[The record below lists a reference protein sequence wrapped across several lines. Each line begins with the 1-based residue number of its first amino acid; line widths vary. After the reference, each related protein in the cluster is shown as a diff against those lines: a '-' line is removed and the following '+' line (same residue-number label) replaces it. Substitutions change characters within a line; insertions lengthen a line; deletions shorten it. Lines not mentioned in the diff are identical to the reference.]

1 MSKSLNL
8 QEPFVL
14 EIVFKLLIVKLF
26 FVFFIS
32 YSEEKGGG
40 FLKELEKMQDPA
52 LSMEEKEKI
61 QQEASPLI

>member
-1 MSKSLNL
+1 LSKSLNL
-8 QEPFVL
+8 QEPFIL

-26 FVFFIS
+26 FLFFIS
-32 YSEEKGGG
+32 YPEEKAGG
-40 FLKELEKMQDPA
+40 FLKELEKMQDPS